1 MDFFYVTKVEN
12 ANYDEDIDGVIGF
25 ARPGKSMALNPAA
38 TPTDKKFFLDEYER
52 WRFGVSFSTMIYSNP
67 ESDSDADRVSYVDIG
82 GIDETFAGSRKVW
95 QGDVLDDFF
104 WSMGMQA
111 IRFGD
116 DDNQAVTFDNTA
128 EGVFTEQGL
137 YTIWDI
143 SSPDIYISMLW
154 FESFA

>member
-1 MDFFYVTKVEN
+1 MDFFYVMRVEN
-12 ANYDEDIDGVIGF
+12 MNYDVDIDGVIGF
-25 ARPGKSMALNPAA
+25 ARPSMPMALNPAA
-38 TPTDKKFFLDEYER
+38 TPTDKKYFLDEYER
-52 WRFGVSFSTMIYSNP
+52 WRFGVSFSTMIYSDP
-67 ESDSDADRVSYVDIG
+67 DLVSRVDIG
-82 GIDETFAGSRKVW
+82 GIDESFQNSRNAW
-95 QGDVLDDFF
+95 QGEVLDDFF

-111 IRFGD
+111 IRFGEND
-116 DDNQAVTFDNTA
+116 EQAVTFENTA